1 MNSFSSVL
9 SLSNP
14 SQYESKPI
22 EAAGNCAEEELKKQ
36 LETLKSFKVFQ
47 SVRLKN
53 VVEQNEIFE
62 IDLVGLSAN
71 QLFIVEVKN
80 WSGKVQ
86 ENYDGS
92 WTQLRRNG
100 TYITHENVVRKTE
113 KKALSLQNY
122 LIRCGVDS
130 LDELGAVQWYVV
142 FANPNLVLSTAIS
155 NYPQVFERK
164 DFLSSLEGG
173 TKSIATKIWELIKFV
188 VVGQKFSPG
197 DLKLMN
203 EILYTMP
210 SWDKIFLTGGRVLSG
225 HLECCSDKELNS
237 LLSKEKRL
245 EIEDIEFHHSR
256 NIIVN
261 VIKWAIGSQVIK
273 AVLKERRDQT
283 AWNSW
288 FPLTQNIHVDCHS
301 TILFR
306 CAGTRDVTKMKVNE
320 ILRICLA
327 PS

>member
-1 MNSFSSVL
+1 MTSFSSVL

-14 SQYESKPI
+14 SNHESRPI
-22 EAAGNCAEEELKKQ
+22 EAAGNRAEEELKKQ
-36 LETLKSFKVFQ
+36 LETMTSFKVFQ

-53 VVEQNEIFE
+53 VVAQNEIFE

-86 ENYDGS
+86 ENWDGS
-92 WTQLRRNG
+92 WTQLRRDG
-100 TYITHENVVRKTE
+100 TYVTHENVVRKTE

-130 LDELGAVQWYVV
+130 LDELGAVQSYVV
-142 FANPNLVLSTAIS
+142 FVNPNVVLSTPIS
-155 NYPQVFERK
+155 SYPQVFARK
-164 DFLSSLEGG
+164 DFLTSLEGS
-173 TKSIATKIWELIKFV
+173 TKSIVTKIWELVKFV
-188 VVGQKFSPG
+188 VVGQKFSTE
-197 DLKLMN
+197 DLKLLN
-203 EILYTMP
+203 EILNIMP

-225 HLECCSDKELNS
+225 HVESCSDKELNI

-261 VIKWAIGSQVIK
+261 VMKWAIGSQVIK
-273 AVLKERRDQT
+273 AVLKERSDQT
-283 AWNSW
+283 AWSLW
-288 FPLTQNIHVDCHS
+288 FPLTRNIHVDCHS
-301 TILFR
+301 TIFFR
-306 CAGTRDVTKMKVNE
+306 CAGTRDVTEMKVNE